1 MALGLPLPKKIGKT
15 IKSNKKLLKIA
26 LKVYRPYLKIYL
38 KLWTWW
44 QYNRVQSAEIDP
56 FRLLWVDPQEI
67 EYYLDEFGQ
76 NYDRDY
82 IRSRLKS
89 GSWDKKNKKFDSKA
103 VYRSIKMRFMEEK
116 AWEETPRYQNALSA
130 IKGDQ
135 DSYHYQASSKEELK
149 DSMERIDELY
159 HNIIKEGYKTREEVK
174 NPNNAVHS
182 QRVDEYLPSVQEI
195 VVSIGRDGDL
205 LFEDGNHRLSIAKI
219 LELDKIPVRVLVRH
233 EKWQEKRN
241 IAVENPEELPEDLK
255 NHPDIEYLLK

>member
-1 MALGLPLPKKIGKT
+1 MAIGLPIPEKLGEI
-15 IKSNKKLLKIA
+15 IKSNEKLFKLILK
-26 LKVYRPYLKIYL
+26 LYTPYLKL
-38 KLWTWW
+38 NLEFRTWW
-44 QYNRVQSAEIDP
+44 KYNRVQTANIDP
-56 FRLLWVDPQEI
+56 FRLLWVTPENIQ
-67 EYYLDEFGQ
+67 YYLDESGQ
-76 NYDRDY
+76 NFDTDY
-82 IRSRLKS
+82 IQPRIKS
-89 GSWDKKNKKFDSKA
+89 GEWDKKIKEFNSKP
-103 VYRSIKMRFMEEK
+103 VFRSIKMRFMEEK